1 MKSFMKRPAG
11 RLAAATII
19 TISALGAAAA
29 QAERFQ
35 MIELNEDGGKAYLRV
50 DLESGAI
57 ARCEQDN
64 SVWQCTAI
72 DVQTS
77 GADASLAGRIAD
89 LEDRVA
95 QLETDKLD
103 RPDLTELED
112 ALDTSEKFM
121 RRFFGMV
128 QDMKKDMAQ

>member
-1 MKSFMKRPAG
+1 MKSFIKRPAG
-11 RLAAATII
+11 RLVAATVI
-19 TISALGAAAA
+19 TISALSAAAA

-35 MIELNEDGGKAYLRV
+35 MIELNEAGGKAYLRV

-72 DVQTS
+72 EVQSS
-77 GADASLAGRIAD
+77 GADASLGGRIAD

-95 QLETDKLD
+95 QLEAQKLD

-112 ALDTSEKFM
+112 ALDISEQFM

>member
-1 MKSFMKRPAG
+1 MKSFIKRPVG
-11 RLAAATII
+11 RLVAATVV
-19 TISALGAAAA
+19 TIFALSAAAA

-35 MIELNEDGGKAYLRV
+35 MIELNENGGKAYLRV
-50 DLESGAI
+50 DLENGAI

-72 DVQTS
+72 EVQSS
-77 GADASLAGRIAD
+77 GADASLAGRVAD

-95 QLETDKLD
+95 QLEAEKLD

>member
-1 MKSFMKRPAG
+1 MNSFIKRPVG
-11 RLAAATII
+11 QFVAATII
-19 TISALGAAAA
+19 SISALSAASA

-72 DVQTS
+72 EVQS
-77 GADASLAGRIAD
+77 FGANASLEGRVAD

-95 QLETDKLD
+95 QLEAEKLD